1 MMNRT
6 RHIWTE
12 DEMQQLR
19 EAYAREDTF
28 ISVLAEQLDIPLQSV
43 YQKARRMGLLRP
55 KTIAAIAGAIGAQDE
70 RSISHR
76 FAPGCVPAN
85 KGKKMRPEVY
95 AKVSRTMF
103 KKGQSPINHRD
114 VGSERVNVD
123 GYVEVKVAEPNK
135 WRLKHRIVWEREH
148 GEIQKGYNIQF
159 RDGNKQN
166 CSIDNLY
173 IISRSEQMRT
183 QNSMYARYPQEL
195 ICAIR
200 ARGTLKRQITMYNK
214 RNNE

>member
-1 MMNRT
+1 
-6 RHIWTE
+6 
-12 DEMQQLR
+12 
-19 EAYAREDTF
+19 
-28 ISVLAEQLDIPLQSV
+28 
-43 YQKARRMGLLRP
+43 MGLLRP